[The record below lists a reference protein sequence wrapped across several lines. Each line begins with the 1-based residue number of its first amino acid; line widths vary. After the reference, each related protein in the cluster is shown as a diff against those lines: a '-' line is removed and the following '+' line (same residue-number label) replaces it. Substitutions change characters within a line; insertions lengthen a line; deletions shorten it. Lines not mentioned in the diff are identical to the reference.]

1 MPHPLTYDELIKELT
16 LSDNDVLLVYG
27 SIGPSARKISDSLTD
42 LIATILVASDAT
54 AEDIYKLS
62 LGVCDDEKS
71 KLYLLLISPVIGS
84 MSTEQ
89 FGEIQNGSLA
99 VVDFDHLIKRLRER
113 MVVTGRFAQQLLQR
127 K

>member
-16 LSDNDVLLVYG
+16 LSDNDALLVYG
-27 SIGPSARKISDSLTD
+27 SIDPSVRKISDSLTD

>member
-27 SIGPSARKISDSLTD
+27 SIDPSVRKISDSLTD
-42 LIATILVASDAT
+42 LIVTILVASDAT

-62 LGVCDDEKS
+62 LGVCGDEKS

-84 MSTEQ
+84 MSTEH

-113 MVVTGRFAQQLLQR
+113 MVVTGRFAQQLRQR